1 MDDCSSRRTP
11 ITILL
16 DEAPRRA
23 MQAHALSHRDREVAG
38 FLIGRRPEKQPDGY
52 YVVAVS
58 DYIEGQ
64 YLIIRDGS
72 VTITAESWRH
82 AHIGLARR
90 HPGHLH
96 CILGWMHTHPG
107 FAIFLSE
114 SDLSIHCG
122 FFKQI
127 WQIAAVLDPQA
138 RTAGFFVWG
147 GRGGGLCRH
156 EFVWHWW

>member
-1 MDDCSSRRTP
+1 MNRSAFIGQTAV
-11 ITILL
+11 TILL

-23 MQAHALSHRDREVAG
+23 MQAHALSCRDREVAG
-38 FLIGRRPEKQPDGY
+38 FLVGRRPEKQPDGY

-72 VTITAESWRH
+72 VTITAESWRQ
-82 AHIGLARR
+82 AQVDLARR

-96 CILGWMHTHPG
+96 RIVGWMHTHPG

-114 SDLSIHCG
+114 SDLFILL
-122 FFKQI
+122 
-127 WQIAAVLDPQA
+127 WL
-138 RTAGFFVWG
+138 
-147 GRGGGLCRH
+147 L
-156 EFVWHWW
+156 